1 MFFPPILV
9 YRPFFFLMHLKTTN
23 HHFHIK
29 SYMERYMLTQIR
41 SFDKLSWCNA
51 QKHQVIYPYFVLLGS
66 EPSTVEIHIS
76 SELQDYEDVDAD
88 GESLENSV
96 RH

>member
-9 YRPFFFLMHLKTTN
+9 YRPCFFLMHLKTTN

-29 SYMERYMLTQIR
+29 SCMERYMLTQIR
-41 SFDKLSWCNA
+41 SFDKPSWCNA

-66 EPSTVEIHIS
+66 ESSTVEIHIS

>member
-1 MFFPPILV
+1 M
-9 YRPFFFLMHLKTTN
+9 FFFLMHLKTTN

-29 SYMERYMLTQIR
+29 SCMERYMLTQIR